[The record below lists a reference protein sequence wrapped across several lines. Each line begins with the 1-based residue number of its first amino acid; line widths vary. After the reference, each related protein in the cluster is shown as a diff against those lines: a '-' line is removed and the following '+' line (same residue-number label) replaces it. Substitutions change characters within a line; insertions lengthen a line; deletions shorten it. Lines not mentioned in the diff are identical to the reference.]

1 MAGHGIRRVRPAA
14 RPMDVNSAFRRTFH
28 VVSPIFLSYFI
39 LPETLGDGITRT
51 GVALLFVGTA
61 ACIEI
66 ARMAL
71 GIKLPGMRSYE
82 GQRVSAY
89 FQGLLGLAAGLFLI
103 RDPAIVVPAF
113 LGMAWIDPLAA
124 LARKKGWPRALV
136 VGAYFGLFLGT
147 EVVMNAVPGLTWQF
161 AFAAVATTA
170 AMIVEGPKLRQ
181 LDDDLLMQVAPMALL
196 WIVAAALRLPGLLEN
211 L

>member
-66 ARMAL
+66 ARIAL

-89 FQGLLGLAAGLFLI
+89 FQGLVGVGAALFLVPHP
-103 RDPAIVVPAF
+103 RNAPPAF
-113 LGMAWIDPLAA
+113 LG
-124 LARKKGWPRALV
+124 
-136 VGAYFGLFLGT
+136 
-147 EVVMNAVPGLTWQF
+147 
-161 AFAAVATTA
+161 
-170 AMIVEGPKLRQ
+170 
-181 LDDDLLMQVAPMALL
+181 
-196 WIVAAALRLPGLLEN
+196 
-211 L
+211 